1 MEKRLQQLDLKHV
14 GVSESKNFCTTYLT
28 VYWNSTESEK
38 VELYPTK
45 QGGRLILCLTDEC
58 ADPGGIPYEKDW
70 DAHRKF

>member
-70 DAHRKF
+70 DAQPKF